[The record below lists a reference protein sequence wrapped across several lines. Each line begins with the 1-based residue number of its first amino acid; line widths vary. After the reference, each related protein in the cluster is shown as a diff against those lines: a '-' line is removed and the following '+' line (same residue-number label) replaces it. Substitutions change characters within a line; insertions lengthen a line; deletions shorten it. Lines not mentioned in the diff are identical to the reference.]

1 MARLAVE
8 LLGMTFRNP
17 IIPAAGPNV
26 GNGRQLRLSAEGGAG
41 GLLAKTISV
50 RAAEVPRPD
59 MVRFG
64 QTGMLNTEL
73 WTELTPEEWLSH
85 EYDVGLAAAREHGIP
100 FLASVGYSP
109 DDLRAIGPKVEAKGV
124 DAIEFSIHY
133 LDPARLIETA
143 QALRESVKCPIIAKL
158 SPHKG
163 DLGELAAM
171 IEPYVDAFA
180 CINSY
185 GPTMRIDIERV
196 EPTLGSQLGYGWLSG
211 TPIRPLALRSVFEVA
226 RRVKKPVI
234 GVGGIANPKDV
245 IAFFMAGASLVQVC
259 TVILLRGQNYY
270 AKLAKG
276 VGEWLDA
283 HGYDD
288 INQVRG
294 LYLQRLGLKV

>member
-1 MARLAVE
+1 MAKLTVDV
-8 LLGMTFRNP
+8 LGLTFRNP
-17 IIPAAGPNV
+17 ILPAAGPNV
-26 GNGRQLRLSAEGGAG
+26 GTGEQLRRTAEGGAG
-41 GLLAKTISV
+41 GLLAKTVSV

-73 WTELTPEEWLSH
+73 WTELPPEEWLDR
-85 EYDVGLAAAREHGIP
+85 EYDIGLAAAREHGIP
-100 FLASVGYSP
+100 FLASLGYSP
-109 DDLRAIGPKVEAKGV
+109 EELRELGPKVAAKGV

-133 LDPARLIETA
+133 LDPAKLVETA
-143 QALRESVKCPIIAKL
+143 RALRESVSVPIIAKL
-158 SPHKG
+158 TPHKG
-163 DLGELAAM
+163 DLGELAAL

-185 GPTMRIDIERV
+185 GPTLRIDVDRA
-196 EPTLGSQLGYGWLSG
+196 EPTLGSRHGYGWLSG

-245 IAFFMAGASLVQVC
+245 IAFIMAGASLVQVC
-259 TVILLRGQNYY
+259 TVILLRGQDYY
-270 AKLAKG
+270 AKLARG
-276 VGEWLDA
+276 VNDWLDK

-294 LYLQRLGLKV
+294 LYLERLGLKV

>member
-1 MARLAVE
+1 VANLAVE
-8 LLGMTFRNP
+8 LLGLRFRNP

-26 GNGRQLRLSAEGGAG
+26 MDGEQLRLSAEGGAG
-41 GLLAKTISV
+41 GLLAKTVSV

-59 MVRFG
+59 MVRYG

-73 WTELTPEEWLSH
+73 WTELTPEQWLER
-85 EYDVGLAAAREHGIP
+85 EYDIGLAAARAHNIP
-100 FLASVGYSP
+100 FLASIGYTP
-109 DDLRAIGPKVEAKGV
+109 DELRAIGPRVEAKGV

-133 LDPARLIETA
+133 LDPARLVETA
-143 QALRESVKCPIIAKL
+143 RALRESVKCPIIAKL
-158 SPHKG
+158 TPHKG

-185 GPTMRIDIERV
+185 GPTLRIDV
-196 EPTLGSQLGYGWLSG
+196 EQVQPTLGSQLGYGWLSG

-259 TVILLRGQNYY
+259 TVILLRGQGYY
-270 AKLAKG
+270 AKLAQG
-276 VGEWLDA
+276 VDKWLDE

-288 INQVRG
+288 INQVKG
-294 LYLQRLGLKV
+294 LYLQRLGRG